1 METQV
6 LALSSIELDAAV
18 NIRDQL
24 DEETIQW
31 YMEIFDQLPPVV
43 AYQWNGRLL
52 LADGFH
58 RYAAAERLGK
68 REIEVEIREGT
79 QEDAWVYAAIANF
92 RHGRNLSLLERD
104 RAIERVATFRPD
116 WTQQRI
122 AEEFGIAKSTVQNAI
137 RAIGLRRDLA
147 DHHGGQTAQTYQQR
161 NLTIA
166 SRATDVE
173 TAGRLL
179 ETAERESWTR
189 DELQAAVRTVNDP
202 DLPDEYKER
211 MIAGK
216 APPILSG
223 GRILTGT
230 IEKVVAHAKK
240 YDAIGALWTV
250 TTAIGHLRQL
260 GVEAVRDQATPKDA
274 ESILRFLD
282 EDIDLLRHVKRTL
295 EDINAKS

>member
-116 WTQQRI
+116 WTQVRI
-122 AEEFGIAKSTVQNAI
+122 AEEFGIAPDTVGNAVKAI
-137 RAIGLRRDLA
+137 RLRRDLS
-147 DHHGGQTAQTYQQR
+147 DRGRQTAQNYQQR

>member
-1 METQV
+1 MPYLSSVSTRRISERNAMQDNRKERGIMETQV

-116 WTQQRI
+116 WTQVRI

-147 DHHGGQTAQTYQQR
+147 DHHGGQTAQ
-161 NLTIA
+161 
-166 SRATDVE
+166 S
-173 TAGRLL
+173 
-179 ETAERESWTR
+179 
-189 DELQAAVRTVNDP
+189 
-202 DLPDEYKER
+202 
-211 MIAGK
+211 
-216 APPILSG
+216 
-223 GRILTGT
+223 
-230 IEKVVAHAKK
+230 
-240 YDAIGALWTV
+240 
-250 TTAIGHLRQL
+250 
-260 GVEAVRDQATPKDA
+260 
-274 ESILRFLD
+274 
-282 EDIDLLRHVKRTL
+282 
-295 EDINAKS
+295 